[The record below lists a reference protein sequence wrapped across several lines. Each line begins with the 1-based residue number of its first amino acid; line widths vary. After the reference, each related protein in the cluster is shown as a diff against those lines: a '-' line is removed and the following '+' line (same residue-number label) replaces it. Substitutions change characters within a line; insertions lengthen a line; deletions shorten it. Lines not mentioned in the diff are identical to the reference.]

1 MMPFLPLLVLLAGIT
16 LLISRR
22 RYKATPGKES
32 PRVIVGGHTYSESV
46 GDGQSSVRE
55 GKIESVR
62 SACIIG
68 AGHIGALT
76 AIVLACQNPHVQF
89 HVVDGDPRLITAWNS
104 DRLPVFEPGLDEL
117 VFEKDHIVAS
127 ERPKKQ
133 DCIDKQADNELEI
146 HQSVVRQPRIRKLR
160 NITFSTNIHAGIAAS
175 DIIFLCVDPPLDN
188 VSLSHPQSA
197 IHTNFQSSDD
207 ETPGLDLTNLK
218 TAIRAIAQVSAGHK
232 VIVHRGTGPA
242 GIVLQI
248 KKMLKKTASP
258 SASFEVLSNP
268 EFLVPGTAIRDLLY
282 PARIIIGHI
291 FSEDMSP
298 EALTALKGL
307 YAPWVPEDRIVT
319 MDAWSS
325 ELGKVAASAMLAQQT
340 SSIQSL
346 RAICESTKA
355 NITHI
360 EQTVGALFPTGFG
373 LGGSSFHRDVG
384 CLVYLARELG
394 LPEVAEY
401 WRGVLKMNQ
410 YQIRRLAHRINDS
423 LPRGPER
430 RDVALLGFASKC
442 NTIEIRNTSA
452 TQLVQELTRSGVKV
466 DIYDSHV
473 PKEQIERALGLVSG
487 HLDAVTVV
495 QDPHSA
501 CSGCSAVVLH
511 TDWDEFKD
519 DRLDWEKIA
528 ERMESPKMLFDPHG
542 MLDWQRMQKLG
553 FKVLRPGVNCDN
565 RLQT

>member
-1 MMPFLPLLVLLAGIT
+1 MPFLPLLVLLAGIT

-22 RYKATPGKES
+22 RYRAIAARES

-55 GKIESVR
+55 GKIESIR

-68 AGHIGALT
+68 AGPVGALT
-76 AIVLACQNPHVQF
+76 AIVLASQNPHVQF

-104 DRLPVFEPGLDEL
+104 DRLPIREPGLEEL
-117 VFEKDHIVAS
+117 VFEDQAVAS

-133 DCIDKQADNELEI
+133 VDQQVEMHEPVLC
-146 HQSVVRQPRIRKLR
+146 QPRIRKLR

-188 VSLSHPQSA
+188 
-197 IHTNFQSSDD
+197 SSDD
-207 ETPGLDLTNLK
+207 ETPGLDLTILK
-218 TAIRAIAQVSAGHK
+218 TAIGAIAQVSTGHK
-232 VIVHRGTGPA
+232 IIVHRGTGPS
-242 GIVLQI
+242 GIVPRI

-282 PARIIIGHI
+282 PVRIIIGHI

-307 YAPWVPEDRIVT
+307 YAWVPEDRIVT
-319 MDAWSS
+319 MDAWTS
-325 ELGKVAASAMLAQQT
+325 ELGKIAASAMLAQQT

-346 RAICESTKA
+346 RAICESTNA

-360 EQTVGALFPTGFG
+360 EQTVGALSASGHG
-373 LGGSSFHRDVG
+373 AGGSSLLRDVG
-384 CLVYLARELG
+384 CLVYLALELG

-401 WRGVLKMNQ
+401 WRAVARMEA
-410 YQIRRLAHRINDS
+410 YQVRRLARRIGDS
-423 LPRGPER
+423 LPGGEGR
-430 RDVALLGFASKC
+430 RDVAILGFASKW
-442 NTIEIRNTSA
+442 NTIEIGNMSA
-452 TQLVQELTRSGVKV
+452 TRLVRELTSSGVKV
-466 DIYDSHV
+466 NICDPHV

-495 QDPHSA
+495 EDLHAA
-501 CSGCSAVVLH
+501 CYGCGAVVLH
-511 TDWDEFKD
+511 TDWDEFEESQ
-519 DRLDWEKIA
+519 LDWEKTA
-528 ERMESPKMLFDPHG
+528 GEMESPKVLYDPHG
-542 MLDWQRMQKLG
+542 MLDWQRMEKLG
-553 FKVLRPGVNCDN
+553 FKPLRPGVNCGN
-565 RLQT
+565 RL

>member
-1 MMPFLPLLVLLAGIT
+1 MPFLPLLVLLAGIT

-22 RYKATPGKES
+22 RYRAIADRES

-46 GDGQSSVRE
+46 KDGQSSVRE
-55 GKIESVR
+55 GKIESIR

-68 AGHIGALT
+68 AGPVGALS
-76 AIVLACQNPHVQF
+76 AIVLASQNPHVRF
-89 HVVDGDPRLITAWNS
+89 HVVDDNPRLITAWKS
-104 DRLPVFEPGLDEL
+104 DRLPVCEPGLDEL
-117 VFEKDHIVAS
+117 VFQDHAVAS

-133 DCIDKQADNELEI
+133 ADQRIEMHER
-146 HQSVVRQPRIRKLR
+146 VEDQPRIRKLR

-188 VSLSHPQSA
+188 
-197 IHTNFQSSDD
+197 SSDD

-218 TAIRAIAQVSAGHK
+218 TAIRAIAQVSAGHRI
-232 VIVHRGTGPA
+232 VVHRGTGPSE
-242 GIVLQI
+242 IVPRI

-282 PARIIIGHI
+282 PTRIIIGHM

-307 YAPWVPEDRIVT
+307 YAWVPEDRIVT

-325 ELGKVAASAMLAQQT
+325 ELGKIAASAMLVQQT
-340 SSIQSL
+340 SGIQSL
-346 RAICESTKA
+346 RAICESTNA

-360 EQTVGALFPTGFG
+360 EQTVGALSAIGYG
-373 LGGSSFHRDVG
+373 AGGSSLLRDVG

-401 WRGVLKMNQ
+401 WRAVLRMEA
-410 YQIRRLAHRINDS
+410 YQVRRLARRISDS
-423 LPRGPER
+423 LPRGEER
-430 RDVALLGFASKC
+430 RDVAILGFASKW
-442 NTIEIRNTSA
+442 NTIENGNTTA
-452 TQLVQELTRSGVKV
+452 TQLVQELTCAGVKV
-466 DIYDSHV
+466 DICDPHV
-473 PKEQIERALGLVSG
+473 PKEQIERALGLMSG

-495 QDPHSA
+495 EDLHVA
-501 CSGCSAVVLH
+501 CSGCGAVVLH
-511 TDWDEFKD
+511 TDWDEFKEG
-519 DRLDWEKIA
+519 RLDWEKIA
-528 ERMESPKMLFDPHG
+528 GEMESPKVLYDPHG
-542 MLDWQRMQKLG
+542 MLDWQRMEKLV
-553 FKVLRPGVNCDN
+553 FKVLRPGANCDN
-565 RLQT
+565 RL